1 MGVLS
6 IQLNKQRKPTGY
18 LLQKMTGGEWEMY
31 LHYQPAAQSSQ
42 HHEAPLDFSLSC
54 GEPIDVLAGAVP
66 LDAGLTEFEGGGT
79 HFLAIVLGTLVQT
92 ESKPKP
98 LKWALVAGAKH
109 FYLVPFDA
117 AHLAL
122 TPLTSVCSL
131 LHDAQSRARAAFS
144 VLTTRSVA
152 SAYAQH
158 PLQWATRLGTLL
170 ARPPPS
176 ASGTSTTAPAPA
188 AGGDPAATKA
198 PAKPPA
204 PVLAPTPAHGSA
216 PPPAA
221 PAPAVQPFPTGSE
234 VSWQLRNEAKPRRGI
249 IDQVVTISN
258 GEPKY
263 SFCNNK
269 QHLWHSKLTLVKT
282 PAQVQE
288 VAERTAATKALEMA
302 TKGNDAVKLQEALEH
317 ARLADVDAV
326 AIEKAA
332 KKLRSLHSQPVPA
345 AGRGRGAAKGRAAA
359 RGGAAAR
366 PHHKR

>member
-158 PLQWATRLGTLL
+158 TLQWATRLGNLR
-170 ARPPPS
+170 ARPPP
-176 ASGTSTTAPAPA
+176 
-188 AGGDPAATKA
+188 
-198 PAKPPA
+198 
-204 PVLAPTPAHGSA
+204 
-216 PPPAA
+216 
-221 PAPAVQPFPTGSE
+221 
-234 VSWQLRNEAKPRRGI
+234 
-249 IDQVVTISN
+249 
-258 GEPKY
+258 
-263 SFCNNK
+263 
-269 QHLWHSKLTLVKT
+269 
-282 PAQVQE
+282 
-288 VAERTAATKALEMA
+288 
-302 TKGNDAVKLQEALEH
+302 
-317 ARLADVDAV
+317 
-326 AIEKAA
+326 
-332 KKLRSLHSQPVPA
+332 
-345 AGRGRGAAKGRAAA
+345 
-359 RGGAAAR
+359 
-366 PHHKR
+366 